1 MNSVHPHPAP
11 LDDLRGEWDPT
22 TREGRCWPR
31 GNEHLQTTGAAL
43 LQLAPAVVTVHFRL
57 RPWGALG
64 HTGQLPIQLIHVV
77 ELDEFLRSLL
87 SALLW
92 GQVGGQQEVSAR

>member
-1 MNSVHPHPAP
+1 MSSVHPHPAL

-31 GNEHLQTTGAAL
+31 GNKHLQTTGAAV
-43 LQLAPAVVTVHFRL
+43 LQRAPAVVTVHFRL

-64 HTGQLPIQLIHVV
+64 HTGQLTIQLIHVV
-77 ELDEFLRSLL
+77 ELGEFLRSFL

>member
-1 MNSVHPHPAP
+1 MTFGASGTLLLERA
-11 LDDLRGEWDPT
+11 DASLRG
-22 TREGRCWPR
+22 
-31 GNEHLQTTGAAL
+31 NKLLQTTGAAL

-77 ELDEFLRSLL
+77 ELGEFLCSIL

-92 GQVGGQQEVSAR
+92 GQVGGRQEVSAR